1 MDQNDLKKI
10 IESVDYN
17 DLKLLKKLATKKVSS
32 VRNRDR
38 MFFRVYLQKEYV
50 EKFERTLDWAFSHGV
65 IKRRSRW
72 AFAKFAIVNVM
83 DMIEEEMRKEQIE
96 RDDAELALRALNPNP
111 FHVSGVKQDKA
122 IL

>member
-1 MDQNDLKKI
+1 MDQNDLKKF
-10 IESVDYN
+10 IENVDYD

-65 IKRRSRW
+65 IKKRSRW
-72 AFAKFAIVNVM
+72 GFAKFALVNVM
-83 DMIEEEMRKEQIE
+83 DMIEEEMKKEQVE
-96 RDDAELALRALNPNP
+96 RENAELALRASNPNP
-111 FHVSGVKQDKA
+111 FHVKEIGSD
-122 IL
+122 